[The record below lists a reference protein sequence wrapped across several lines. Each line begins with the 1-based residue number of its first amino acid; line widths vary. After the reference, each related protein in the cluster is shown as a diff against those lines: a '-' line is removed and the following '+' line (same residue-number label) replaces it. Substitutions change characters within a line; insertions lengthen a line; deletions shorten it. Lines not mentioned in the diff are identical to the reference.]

1 MKILYRISLLFIVT
15 TLAFSSETDVTTTN
29 NVEQESTSEATENG
43 TNGMRQDVVSPA
55 DINKIRESR
64 LAKAKVEKIKS
75 QHILNSHKNGVE
87 GQNQISNPNI
97 ELIGKEI
104 KAKQMLKERKD
115 VNIFE
120 EFSRKIKKRYTMRSI
135 GDNSSGNKIKFPV
148 ETESK

>member
-15 TLAFSSETDVTTTN
+15 TLAFSSETDGATTN
-29 NVEQESTSEATENG
+29 IVEQESTSEASENG
-43 TNGMRQDVVSPA
+43 TDGMRQDVVSPA
-55 DINKIRESR
+55 DINKIRDSR

-87 GQNQISNPNI
+87 DQNQISNPNI

-120 EFSRKIKKRYTMRSI
+120 EFSRKIKKKYTMRSI

>member
-15 TLAFSSETDVTTTN
+15 TLAFSSETDGATN
-29 NVEQESTSEATENG
+29 NNIEQESTSEATENG
-43 TNGMRQDVVSPA
+43 NNGMRQDVVSPA

-120 EFSRKIKKRYTMRSI
+120 EFSRKIKKKYTMRSI

>member
-29 NVEQESTSEATENG
+29 DVEQESTSEATENG

-120 EFSRKIKKRYTMRSI
+120 EFSRKIKKKYTMRSI

>member
-15 TLAFSSETDVTTTN
+15 TLVFSSETDGATTD
-29 NVEQESTSEATENG
+29 NVEQESTSEVTENG

-120 EFSRKIKKRYTMRSI
+120 EFSRKIKKKYTMRSI

>member
-1 MKILYRISLLFIVT
+1 MKSLSRISTIFIVFT
-15 TLAFSSETDVTTTN
+15 FVFALENNSTISGENTDVN
-29 NVEQESTSEATENG
+29 NTDSNMQAIDSE
-43 TNGMRQDVVSPA
+43 VLPI
-55 DINKIRESR
+55 DIDAIRESR

-87 GQNQISNPNI
+87 DQNQISNPNI

-120 EFSRKIKKRYTMRSI
+120 EFSRKIKKKYIMRSI
-135 GDNSSGNKIKFPV
+135 GDNSSGSKIKFPV

>member
-87 GQNQISNPNI
+87 SQNQISNPNI

-120 EFSRKIKKRYTMRSI
+120 EFSRKIKKKYTMRSI
-135 GDNSSGNKIKFPV
+135 GDNSSGSKIKFPV

>member
-15 TLAFSSETDVTTTN
+15 TLAFSSETDGATN
-29 NVEQESTSEATENG
+29 NNIEQESTSEATENG
-43 TNGMRQDVVSPA
+43 TSGMRQDVVSPA

-87 GQNQISNPNI
+87 DQNQIFSPNI

-104 KAKQMLKERKD
+104 KAKQMLREKKG
-115 VNIFE
+115 VSIFE
-120 EFSRKIKKRYTMRSI
+120 EFSRKIKKKYTMRSI
-135 GDNSSGNKIKFPV
+135 GDNSSGSKIKFPV

>member
-120 EFSRKIKKRYTMRSI
+120 EFSRKIKKKYTMRSI

>member
-15 TLAFSSETDVTTTN
+15 TIAFSSETDGSITN
-29 NVEQESTSEATENG
+29 NIEQESTSKVSENG
-43 TNGMRQDVVSPA
+43 TNGMRLDVVSPA
-55 DINKIRESR
+55 SIDKIRDSR

-75 QHILNSHKNGVE
+75 QHILNSHKNGVKD
-87 GQNQISNPNI
+87 QNQISNPNI

-104 KAKQMLKERKD
+104 KAKQMLKERNS

-120 EFSRKIKKRYTMRSI
+120 EFSRKIKKKYTMRSI
-135 GDNSSGNKIKFPV
+135 GDNSSGNKIKFQF